1 MKYFWAIFILELRNM
16 PFSKKLWILGWTI
29 KSHKKGHILNLS
41 EMLKCAQK
49 LHHLLITW
57 WVCRVLYCELWDVWF
72 LYLMYDVVCL
82 LHILVCAQNDKKVFV
97 EKVADTFFYPI
108 LLWGW
113 EFSWVCVHGYGS
125 WSFEKWFLSV
135 KRDIV
140 HLLCMIYNTC
150 FLGYYYLIGV

>member
-1 MKYFWAIFILELRNM
+1 M
-16 PFSKKLWILGWTI
+16 
-29 KSHKKGHILNLS
+29 
-41 EMLKCAQK
+41 
-49 LHHLLITW
+49 
-57 WVCRVLYCELWDVWF
+57 
-72 LYLMYDVVCL
+72 
-82 LHILVCAQNDKKVFV
+82 CAQNDKKVFV